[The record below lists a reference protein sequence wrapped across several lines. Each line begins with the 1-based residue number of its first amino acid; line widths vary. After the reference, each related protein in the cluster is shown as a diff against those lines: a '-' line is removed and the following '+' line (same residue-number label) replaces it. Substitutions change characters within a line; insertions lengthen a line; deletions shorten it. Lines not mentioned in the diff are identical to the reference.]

1 MAFGSQRKF
10 GVVKG
15 QSAYLCSMSLAT
27 SKNYQI
33 SPWVVMIAFAVLVGP
48 FALNFH
54 MHYPDEMY
62 YTDAAVKMLQNGDY
76 LTTYL
81 GSGEL
86 RFKKPI
92 GTYWTVLA
100 GFKLFGVTPFA
111 SRFFFLIAG
120 AMTIGFTYWT
130 AKVLFE
136 DKRIAGLSALIM
148 ASNPV
153 LIFSATRSIPDVL
166 LVLTMT
172 ASAVGF
178 AGLIR
183 FGDASPKKYL
193 WILYISLALA
203 FEVKGLP
210 AAALGGIGLIY
221 LLFNPWKKV
230 SFNTLFHFPSILV
243 SVCIGLFWFL
253 AMWKIHGP
261 TYLDSFLED
270 QVGRRVASRYLLII
284 QHAFLALG
292 ILILIFLPWVLFAL
306 AKAKKSITIAR
317 KEDPAFFWFA
327 ILWGLAILGMGAM
340 TSKFYER
347 YLLPVAPVLSILLAW
362 ILVRAEFE
370 SKRTGLKITSWFFL
384 ILNSIVFLFSLWL
397 NISLGASFLVWIQF
411 GLALLILLY
420 LGRLTVKDIKL
431 PKAIAYG
438 FLLLFFL
445 ISTGTYQIS
454 LPDQGQQF
462 KAFAAQESIDP
473 TVKIGFLGNL
483 HTSSKIRIGLG
494 TDYQLIDLP
503 SKAFR
508 DKIGSFNHLIVED
521 KYLDSIDA
529 SGFKMRVASVNWA
542 SRAIPYLLKNAG
554 NANFKQILD
563 EKGQKY
569 YWLDRLE

>member
-1 MAFGSQRKF
+1 
-10 GVVKG
+10 
-15 QSAYLCSMSLAT
+15 
-27 SKNYQI
+27 
-33 SPWVVMIAFAVLVGP
+33 
-48 FALNFH
+48 

-62 YTDAAVKMLQNGDY
+62 YTDASVKMLQNGDY

-120 AMTIGFTYWT
+120 ALTIGFTYWT
-130 AKVLFE
+130 AIVLAG
-136 DKRIAGLSALIM
+136 DKKIAGISALIM

-166 LVLTMT
+166 LVLTMS

-183 FGDASPKKYL
+183 FGDVTPKKYL

-221 LLFNPWKKV
+221 LLVNPWKRI
-230 SFNTLFHFPSILV
+230 SLRTLFHLPAILV
-243 SVCIGLFWFL
+243 AAVIALFWFA

-270 QVGRRVASRYLLII
+270 QVGTRVASRYLLIF
-284 QHAFLALG
+284 QNGFLAFG
-292 ILILIFLPWVLFAL
+292 ILILIFLPWVLFAVS
-306 AKAKKSITIAR
+306 KAKNSILKVR
-317 KEDPAFFWFA
+317 KEDPTFFWFA

-347 YLLPVAPVLSILLAW
+347 YLLPVAPVLAILLAW

-370 SKRTGLKITSWFFL
+370 GKRMGLIITSWFFIL
-384 ILNSIVFLFSLWL
+384 LNSILFLFCLWL
-397 NISLGASFLVWIQF
+397 NSNLGAPVLIWIQ
-411 GLALLILLY
+411 LIIALLILLY
-420 LGRLTVKDIKL
+420 LIRLTTKSIKL
-431 PKAIAYG
+431 PKAITYG

-454 LPDQGQQF
+454 LPDQGQQI
-462 KAFAAQESIDP
+462 KAFAVQEKIDASE
-473 TVKIGFLGNL
+473 KIGFIGNL
-483 HTSSKIRIGLG
+483 HTSSKIRIALG
-494 TDYQLIDLP
+494 TGFQMIDLSRYEFRDQIGTYDQLI
-503 SKAFR
+503 
-508 DKIGSFNHLIVED
+508 IED

-529 SGFKMRVASVNWA
+529 SGFQKKVASLNWA
-542 SRAIPYLLKNAG
+542 SRVIPELLKNAG
-554 NANFKQILD
+554 NPDFEQILE

-569 YWLDRLE
+569 FWLQRISEKN

>member
-1 MAFGSQRKF
+1 
-10 GVVKG
+10 
-15 QSAYLCSMSLAT
+15 MSLAT
-27 SKNYQI
+27 SQNYQI
-33 SPWVVMIAFAVLVGP
+33 NPWVIMIAFAVLVGP
-48 FALNFH
+48 FALSFH

-92 GTYWTVLA
+92 GTYWTVLV

-111 SRFFFLIAG
+111 SRFFFLLAG
-120 AMTIGFTYWT
+120 ALTIGFTYWA

-210 AAALGGIGLIY
+210 AAALGGIGIIY
-221 LLFNPWKKV
+221 LLFNPWKKIP
-230 SFNTLFHFPSILV
+230 FKILFHLPSLAV
-243 SVCIGLFWFL
+243 SLFIALFWFV

-270 QVGRRVASRYLLII
+270 QVGTRVASRSLLII
-284 QHAFLALG
+284 QNGFLALG
-292 ILILIFLPWVLFAL
+292 ILILIFLPWILFGF
-306 AKAKKSITIAR
+306 AKAKKSITSAR
-317 KEDPAFFWFA
+317 KEDPVFFWFA

-347 YLLPVAPVLSILLAW
+347 YLLPVAPVLAILLAW
-362 ILVRAEFE
+362 ILVKADFE

-384 ILNSIVFLFSLWL
+384 TLNSIVLIFSLWL
-397 NISLGASFLVWIQF
+397 NFNLGASFLIWLQL
-411 GLALLILLY
+411 GLALAILVY
-420 LGRLTVKDIKL
+420 LGRLTTQGSKL

-438 FLLLFFL
+438 FMLLFFL

-454 LPDQGQQF
+454 LPDQGQQV
-462 KAFAAQESIDP
+462 KAFAAIEQIDP
-473 TVKIGFLGNL
+473 TRKIGFIGNL

-494 TDYQLIDLP
+494 TDFQMIDLP
-503 SKAFR
+503 RYGFR
-508 DKIGSFNHLIVED
+508 DELANYDRLIIED
-521 KYLDSIDA
+521 RYLDSIDA
-529 SGFKMRVASVNWA
+529 SGFQKKVASINWA
-542 SRAIPYLLKNAG
+542 SRAIPDLLKNAG
-554 NANFKQILD
+554 NSDFKKILE

-569 YWLDRLE
+569 YWLERSN

>member
-1 MAFGSQRKF
+1 MA
-10 GVVKG
+10 
-15 QSAYLCSMSLAT
+15 
-27 SKNYQI
+27 
-33 SPWVVMIAFAVLVGP
+33 AFAILVGP
-48 FALNFH
+48 FALSFH

-120 AMTIGFTYWT
+120 ALTIGFTYWT

-136 DKRIAGLSALIM
+136 DKRISGLSALIM

-166 LVLTMT
+166 LVFTMT

-183 FGDASPKKYL
+183 FGNAAPKKYL
-193 WILYISLALA
+193 WILYVSLALA

-210 AAALGGIGLIY
+210 ALALGCIGLFY
-221 LLFNPWKKV
+221 LLFNPWKKI
-230 SFNTLFHFPSILV
+230 SFKTIFHFPSIFV
-243 SVCIGLFWFL
+243 SIIIGLFWFA
-253 AMWKIHGP
+253 AMWKIYGP

-270 QVGRRVASRYLLII
+270 QVGTRVASRYLLIFQNGFI
-284 QHAFLALG
+284 ALG
-292 ILILIFLPWVLFAL
+292 TLILIFLPWVIFGFT
-306 AKAKKSITIAR
+306 KAKNSIKSAR
-317 KEDPAFFWFA
+317 KEDPVFFWFA
-327 ILWGLAILGMGAM
+327 ILWGLAILAMGAM

-347 YLLPVAPVLSILLAW
+347 YLLPVAPVLAILLAW
-362 ILVRAEFE
+362 ILVRAEFQ
-370 SKRTGLKITSWFFL
+370 SKRTGLKIASWFFL
-384 ILNSIVFLFSLWL
+384 ILNSIVFFFSFWL
-397 NISLGASFLVWIQF
+397 NMNLGTSVHIWIQL
-411 GLALLILLY
+411 GLALLILFY

-445 ISTGTYQIS
+445 ISTGTYHIS
-454 LPDQGQQF
+454 LPDQGQQV
-462 KAFAAQESIDP
+462 KAFAAKENFDP
-473 TVKIGFLGNL
+473 TVKIGFIGNL

-494 TDYQLIDLP
+494 TDFQMIDLP
-503 SKAFR
+503 QYEFR
-508 DKIGSFNHLIVED
+508 EELDNYDRLIIED

-529 SGFKMRVASVNWA
+529 SGYTKHVISVNWA
-542 SRAIPYLLKNAG
+542 SRAIPDLLLSVGSPDFDKLLA
-554 NANFKQILD
+554 

-569 YWLDRLE
+569 YLLEAK

>member
-1 MAFGSQRKF
+1 
-10 GVVKG
+10 
-15 QSAYLCSMSLAT
+15 MSLAA
-27 SKNYQI
+27 SENPQI
-33 SPWVVMIAFAVLVGP
+33 NPWVIMIAFAILVGP
-48 FALNFH
+48 FALGFH

-62 YTDAAVKMLQNGDY
+62 YTDAAVKMLQTGDY

-111 SRFFFLIAG
+111 SRFFFLLAG
-120 AMTIGFTYWT
+120 ALTIGFTYWT
-130 AKVLFE
+130 ARVLFE
-136 DKRIAGLSALIM
+136 DKRISGLSAMII

-183 FGDASPKKYL
+183 FGDATPKKYL

-221 LLFNPWKKV
+221 LLFNPWKKI
-230 SFNTLFHFPSILV
+230 SFKTIFHFPSILV
-243 SVCIGLFWFL
+243 SVFIGLFWFA

-261 TYLDSFLED
+261 TYLESFLED
-270 QVGRRVASRYLLII
+270 QVGTRVASRYLLIF
-284 QHAFLALG
+284 QNGFLAMG
-292 ILILIFLPWVLFAL
+292 ILILIFLPWILFGFT
-306 AKAKKSITIAR
+306 KAKKSIISAR
-317 KEDPAFFWFA
+317 KEDPVFFWFA
-327 ILWGLAILGMGAM
+327 ILWGIAILGMGAM

-347 YLLPVAPVLSILLAW
+347 YLLPVAPVLAILLAW
-362 ILVRAEFE
+362 ILIKANFE
-370 SKRTGLKITSWFFL
+370 SRRTGLKIASWFFL

-397 NISLGASFLVWIQF
+397 NFNLGASFLIWIQF
-411 GLALLILLY
+411 GLALLILFY
-420 LGRLTVKDIKL
+420 LGRLTVKSIKL

-454 LPDQGQQF
+454 LPDQGQQV
-462 KAFAAQESIDP
+462 KEFATKENIDP
-473 TVKIGFLGNL
+473 TGTIGFIGNL

-494 TDYQLIDLP
+494 TDFQMIDLP
-503 SKAFR
+503 RYEFR
-508 DKIGSFNHLIVED
+508 EELHNYDRLIIED

-529 SGFKMRVASVNWA
+529 SGYTKQVISVNWA
-542 SRAIPYLLKNAG
+542 SRAIPDLLFAAG
-554 NANFKQILD
+554 SPEFDKLLE

-569 YWLDRLE
+569 YLLEAK

>member
-1 MAFGSQRKF
+1 
-10 GVVKG
+10 
-15 QSAYLCSMSLAT
+15 MSLVTAE
-27 SKNYQI
+27 KYQI
-33 SPWVVMIAFAVLVGP
+33 SPWVVMIAFAILIGP
-48 FALNFH
+48 FALSFH

-120 AMTIGFTYWT
+120 ALTIGFTYWA

-166 LVLTMT
+166 LVMTMT

-183 FGDASPKKYL
+183 FGNATPKKYL
-193 WILYISLALA
+193 LILYGSLALA

-210 AAALGGIGLIY
+210 AAALGGIGIIY
-221 LLFNPWKKV
+221 LLFNPWKKI
-230 SFNTLFHFPSILV
+230 SFKTLFHIPSILV
-243 SVCIGLFWFL
+243 SLFIAFFWFA

-270 QVGRRVASRYLLII
+270 QVGTRVASRYLLII
-284 QHAFLALG
+284 QNGFLAVG
-292 ILILIFLPWVLFAL
+292 ILILIFLPWVLFGL
-306 AKAKKSITIAR
+306 SKAKKSIASAR
-317 KEDPAFFWFA
+317 KEDPVFFWFA

-347 YLLPVAPVLSILLAW
+347 YLLPVAPVLAILLAW
-362 ILVRAEFE
+362 ILVKADFE

-384 ILNSIVFLFSLWL
+384 ILNTIVFLFSIWL
-397 NISLGASFLVWIQF
+397 NANLGATVLIWLQL
-411 GLALLILLY
+411 GLALAILGY
-420 LGRLTVKDIKL
+420 LGKLTTQGTKL
-431 PKAIAYG
+431 PKTIAYG

-454 LPDQGQQF
+454 LPDQGQQVRV
-462 KAFAAQESIDP
+462 FAVKEQIDP
-473 TVKIGFLGNL
+473 TAKIGFIGNL

-494 TDYQLIDLP
+494 TDFQMIDLP
-503 SKAFR
+503 RYEFR
-508 DKIGSFNHLIVED
+508 DEIKNYDRLFIED

-529 SGFKMRVASVNWA
+529 SGFQQKVASINWA
-542 SRAIPYLLKNAG
+542 SRAIPDLLKNAG
-554 NANFKQILD
+554 NSDFEQILA

-569 YWLDRLE
+569 YWLERIK

>member
-1 MAFGSQRKF
+1 
-10 GVVKG
+10 
-15 QSAYLCSMSLAT
+15 MSLV
-27 SKNYQI
+27 SSENYQI
-33 SPWVVMIAFAVLVGP
+33 SPWVVMIAFAILIGP
-48 FALNFH
+48 FALSFH

-92 GTYWTVLA
+92 GTYWAVLA

-120 AMTIGFTYWT
+120 ALTIGFTYWA

-183 FGDASPKKYL
+183 FGDATPKKYL
-193 WILYISLALA
+193 WMLYISLALA

-210 AAALGGIGLIY
+210 AAALGGIGIIY
-221 LLFNPWKKV
+221 LLFNPWKKPP
-230 SFNTLFHFPSILV
+230 FKTLFHLPSLAV
-243 SVCIGLFWFL
+243 SLFIALFWFV

-270 QVGRRVASRYLLII
+270 QVGTRVASRSLLIL
-284 QHAFLALG
+284 QNGFLALG
-292 ILILIFLPWVLFAL
+292 ILILIFLPWVLFGF
-306 AKAKKSITIAR
+306 AKAKKSIISAR
-317 KEDPAFFWFA
+317 KEDPVFFWFA

-347 YLLPVAPVLSILLAW
+347 YLLPVAPVLAILLAW
-362 ILVRAEFE
+362 ILVKADFE
-370 SKRTGLKITSWFFL
+370 SKRTSLKITSWFFL
-384 ILNSIVFLFSLWL
+384 ILNSIVFIFSLWL
-397 NISLGASFLVWIQF
+397 NFNLGATFLIWLQL
-411 GLALLILLY
+411 GLALAILVY
-420 LGRLTVKDIKL
+420 LGRLTIQDLKL

-438 FLLLFFL
+438 FMLLFFL

-454 LPDQGQQF
+454 LPDQGQQI
-462 KAFAAQESIDP
+462 KAFAENEQIDP
-473 TVKIGFLGNL
+473 TAKIGFIGNL
-483 HTSSKIRIGLG
+483 HTSSKIRIALG
-494 TDYQLIDLP
+494 TDFQMIDLP
-503 SKAFR
+503 RYEFR
-508 DKIGSFNHLIVED
+508 EELNNYDRLIIED

-529 SGFKMRVASVNWA
+529 SGFQKKVASINWA
-542 SRAIPYLLKNAG
+542 SRAIPDLLKNAG
-554 NANFKQILD
+554 NAQFNEILD

-569 YWLDRLE
+569 YWLERIAK